1 MKANGQRKMLEVFKD
16 LFLKPGLASTYR
28 NLSDWAERSGYPA
41 LAKEAADASAAPEE
55 TEAEFNRLCIGPYRL
70 VVIPYES
77 AWVTS
82 SRKLNGPVAADV
94 ANFYAS
100 AGLTSASMFNE
111 QPDFFGNELEFL
123 YFLEAVAE
131 ETRQKE
137 HSEQLL
143 KEIEGLSKSFRSEH
157 FDKWYEVFLNAIAE
171 NTDQSFW
178 KEASEALKAELRR
191 TQAV

>member
-1 MKANGQRKMLEVFKD
+1 MKSNGQRKTLEVFKD

-82 SRKLNGPVAADV
+82 SMKLNGPVAADV

-111 QPDFFGNELEFL
+111 LPDFFGNELEFL

-157 FDKWYEVFLNAIAE
+157 FDKWYEAFLNAIAE

>member
-1 MKANGQRKMLEVFKD
+1 MKSNGQRKTLEVFKD

-82 SRKLNGPVAADV
+82 GCRCG
-94 ANFYAS
+94 
-100 AGLTSASMFNE
+100 
-111 QPDFFGNELEFL
+111 EFL
-123 YFLEAVAE
+123 C
-131 ETRQKE
+131 
-137 HSEQLL
+137 
-143 KEIEGLSKSFRSEH
+143 
-157 FDKWYEVFLNAIAE
+157 
-171 NTDQSFW
+171 
-178 KEASEALKAELRR
+178 LRGPYQR
-191 TQAV
+191 LDVQ